1 MSLKNRNNGI
11 LLHITSLPS
20 NYGIG
25 DLGINAYSFIDFLK
39 RSDVGF
45 WQILPLGPTGYG
57 NSPYA
62 SRSTFAGNEYL
73 LSIDSLIEDGYLN
86 KNEIPDFKN
95 IKEGYVDFN
104 IVETIKKPLLFKA
117 ADNFLAKKNELTEY
131 NNFLKENE
139 FYIEDYAL
147 FMALVDYYYDARWY
161 SVWDKNIGKRD
172 EDALKIVKKK
182 LDKEI
187 TRYKVLQYLFF
198 KQWFKLKKY
207 ANDNDIK
214 IIGDLP
220 IFVAGDSVDAWA
232 NIELFKTDDR
242 GHFNKVSGCPP
253 DGFTEDGQL
262 WGNPVYDWPSHD
274 KTNYKWWILRIKQQF
289 KLYDFVRI
297 DHFRGFESYWQIDSN
312 QKTAKYGKWVKGPG
326 QKFFDAIKNELGTL
340 PIIAEDLGYLTKEV
354 EDLRNQNNFPGMKIG
369 IFGYNWDEHGNFDFS
384 NMDLPTNYEENF
396 IAYPG
401 THDNQTILGWFKSLK
416 EYQQKYLLKILATT
430 QDNIVWPFIKELY
443 ASRAKVV
450 IVQMQDLLEKDD
462 SARMNIPS
470 TCGPFNW
477 SWQMKK
483 DENMEQLE
491 SILKLYNNYYKRVL
505 K

>member
-1 MSLKNRNNGI
+1 MSLNNRNNGI

-20 NYGIG
+20 KYGIG
-25 DLGINAYSFIDFLK
+25 DLGLNAYSFIDFLK

-62 SRSTFAGNEYL
+62 ARSTFAGNENL
-73 LSIDSLIEDGYLN
+73 LSIDSLIEDGYLD
-86 KNEIPDFKN
+86 KNVVNNFKN
-95 IKEGYVDFN
+95 IKEGYIDFN
-104 IVETIKKPLLFKA
+104 IVENIKKPLLFKA
-117 ADNFLAKKNELTEY
+117 ADNFLVIKKEEKEY
-131 NNFLKENE
+131 NKFLKENK
-139 FYIEDYAL
+139 FYLEDYAL
-147 FMALVDYYYDARWY
+147 FMALVDHYYDARWY
-161 SVWDKNIGKRD
+161 SVWDKNIARRD
-172 EDALKIVKKK
+172 IKALKNARLK
-182 LDKEI
+182 LNTEI
-187 TRYKVLQYLFF
+187 NRYKVLQYLFF
-198 KQWFKLKKY
+198 KQWFLLKDY
-207 ANDNDIK
+207 ANKNNIK

-232 NIELFKTDDR
+232 NIELFKTDKN
-242 GHFNKVSGCPP
+242 GHYNKVSGCPP
-253 DGFTEDGQL
+253 DGFTKDGQL
-262 WGNPVYDWPSHD
+262 WGNPVYNWSVHE

-297 DHFRGFESYWQIDSN
+297 DHFRGFESYWEIDSN

-326 QKFFDAIKNELGTL
+326 QKFFNTIKKELGDL

-354 EDLRNQNNFPGMKIG
+354 ENLRNNNNFPGMKVG
-369 IFGYNWDEHGNFDFS
+369 IFGYNWDKNGNFDFL

-416 EYQQKYLLKILATT
+416 DYQKKYLLKILSTT
-430 QDNIVWPFIKELY
+430 EDNIVWPFIKELY
-443 ASRAKVV
+443 ASRARVV
-450 IVQMQDLLEKDD
+450 IIQMQDLLEKDD

-477 SWQMKK
+477 SWQMQ
-483 DENMEQLE
+483 ENDNLDTLE
-491 SILKLYNNYYKRVL
+491 SILKLYNNYYNRVS